1 MIWIAL
7 SLFIITLA
15 AVVFFIIKNTQ
26 ALHSNLNSVMSQV
39 NNQLNTL
46 IGQVNERIKE
56 VSQAVND
63 THRTVGDRL
72 DSATKVFGNVK
83 ESLGK
88 LEQTNKHIYEISR
101 DISSLEQLLRAP
113 KFRGELGETM
123 LGNIL
128 SQVLPADHYQLQY
141 KFNSGETVDAV
152 VFIGK
157 NILSIDA
164 KFPLDNFRHM
174 QDAEAEAEK
183 KSFMRLFVKDVKNRI
198 GEISSKYILSD
209 EKTFDFA
216 FMYIPA
222 ESIYYEITKDTE
234 ISNFAKTKKVIPV
247 SPNTFYAYLQA
258 ICHGLKGLTIANNIV
273 KIMNDLGRITSEF
286 EKFRQEFSVLG
297 NHIRNAKQ
305 KFDEAQTVMERLN
318 DKLISTHNIK
328 AIDEDKS

>member
-1 MIWIAL
+1 MIWLFFGIVVIAL
-7 SLFIITLA
+7 IV
-15 AVVFFIIKNTQ
+15 VVFFMIKNTQ
-26 ALHSNLNSVMSQV
+26 FLHSNLNSVVSLV
-39 NNQLNTL
+39 NSQLNSL
-46 IGQVNERIKE
+46 ISQVNERIKE
-56 VSQAVND
+56 VSQAVSD

-72 DSATKVFGNVK
+72 DSATKVFGSVK

-141 KFNSGETVDAV
+141 KFNSGDTVDAV

-164 KFPLDNFRHM
+164 KFPLDNFRNM
-174 QDAEAEAEK
+174 QDAQTDADK
-183 KSFMRLFVKDVKNRI
+183 KTFQRSFVKDVKNRI

-216 FMYIPA
+216 LMYIPA
-222 ESIYYEITKDTE
+222 ESIYYEITKDSE

-258 ICHGLKGLTIANNIV
+258 ICHGLKGLTIQHNIV
-273 KIMNDLGRITSEF
+273 KIMNELGRITSEF

-297 NHIRNAKQ
+297 SHIRNAKQ

-328 AIDEDKS
+328 AIDEDKP